1 MFGFRLLLFI
11 VAYVIVLAE
20 MVVGSIP
27 DPSYPTAVW
36 IIPGGLVLVLILA
49 TSMFLLAHFKS
60 NENPLPKFGEW
71 IALFV
76 TGMGLAAVSFYFPS
90 QLIAMMGHGAGS

>member
-20 MVVGSIP
+20 MVVGSIEE
-27 DPSYPTAVW
+27 PSYPTQFW

-49 TSMFLLAHFKS
+49 TSMFLLAHLKS
-60 NENPLPKFGEW
+60 SEDNPLPSTRQW
-71 IALFV
+71 VALFV
-76 TGMGLAAVSFYFPS
+76 TGMGLAAVSYYFPS
-90 QLIAMMGHGAGS
+90 QITAIMQ